1 MMYVILTL
9 YIARKRRDFQGE
21 PGPMDDYCEPVNESD
36 SDGSDNGDDDDD
48 TSTSSVILV
57 NTDEEDQDDFVVD
70 DDVIDGVKIASLE
83 KDNSAAA
90 LPGQ

>member
-1 MMYVILTL
+1 
-9 YIARKRRDFQGE
+9 
-21 PGPMDDYCEPVNESD
+21 MDDYCEPVNESD
-36 SDGSDNGDDDDD
+36 SDGSDNGDDDD

-57 NTDEEDQDDFVVD
+57 NTDEEDQDNFVVD

>member
-1 MMYVILTL
+1 MMMYFILTL
-9 YIARKRRDFQGE
+9 SIARKRRDFQGE
-21 PGPMDDYCEPVNESD
+21 LGPMDDYCEPVNESD
-36 SDGSDNGDDDDD
+36 SDGSGIGDDDD
-48 TSTSSVILV
+48 TSTSSGILV

-83 KDNSAAA
+83 KDNSAVA